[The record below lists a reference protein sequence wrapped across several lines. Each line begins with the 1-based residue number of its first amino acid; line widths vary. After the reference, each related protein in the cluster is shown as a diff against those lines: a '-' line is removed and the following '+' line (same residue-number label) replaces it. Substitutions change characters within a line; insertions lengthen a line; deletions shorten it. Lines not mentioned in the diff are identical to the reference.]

1 MAALAA
7 AAAATQKMATPTP
20 QPVATLPTT
29 PLQQTSV
36 RVLTPQQLIQTSGGQ
51 TIKLATGAS
60 PGQQAIRL
68 ITPGQSPVGAKQLIV
83 QKAGQPG
90 AGQPQLMT
98 LVKTPQ
104 GLTLAPAGAKG
115 LPSGQVVK
123 LVATQG
129 GQKAGTPTIIQASQA
144 QQLFQIAN
152 TASNVMS
159 GGQIATT
166 AGQKVITTVI
176 KTSPSATPTK
186 FSSPGVSTLA
196 SGMAQYHYYK
206 HDDGHFVEIYDRRYN

>member
-7 AAAATQKMATPTP
+7 AAAATQKMATPNA
-20 QPVATLPTT
+20 QPVATPPTT
-29 PLQQTSV
+29 PMQQAV
-36 RVLTPQQLIQTSGGQ
+36 RIMTPQQLIQTTGGQ
-51 TIKLATGAS
+51 TIKLTTGTT
-60 PGQQAIRL
+60 PGQQSIRL

-129 GQKAGTPTIIQASQA
+129 GQKGGTPTIIQASQA
-144 QQLFQIAN
+144 QQLFQLAS
-152 TASNVMS
+152 TASNVT
-159 GGQIATT
+159 GGHIATT

-186 FSSPGVSTLA
+186 FSTPGASTSVS
-196 SGMAQYHYYK
+196 GIK
-206 HDDGHFVEIYDRRYN
+206 III

>member
-7 AAAATQKMATPTP
+7 AAAATQKMATPSA
-20 QPVATLPTT
+20 QPVVT
-29 PLQQTSV
+29 PPSTPVQQAV
-36 RVLTPQQLIQTSGGQ
+36 RVLTPQQLIQTSGAQ
-51 TIKLATGAS
+51 TIKLATSGAS
-60 PGQQAIRL
+60 GQQAIRL
-68 ITPGQSPVGAKQLIV
+68 ITPGQSQVVGTKQLIV

-129 GQKAGTPTIIQASQA
+129 GQKTGTPTIIQASSA

-152 TASNVMS
+152 TATNVT
-159 GGQIATT
+159 GGQMATSS
-166 AGQKVITTVI
+166 GQKVITTVI
-176 KTSPSATPTK
+176 KTSPTATPTK
-186 FSSPGVSTLA
+186 ASTSLG
-196 SGMAQYHYYK
+196 SLGIKSLKLSMISN
-206 HDDGHFVEIYDRRYN
+206 FF